1 MKDIKKLSGKSAL
14 ITGAGRG
21 VGRATAILFAE
32 EGANLILIARTAG
45 ELEETERLCLKNST
59 NIFTRTIDLA
69 RESQIDNLIGKLP
82 DDFTPIDILVNNAS
96 RFDSGPMSEY
106 GIDDLK
112 MMLQVNLLAPFY
124 LSQKVIA
131 MMNKET
137 GGSIVNV
144 SSFSGCFGVEKFPGF
159 GAYNISKYALWGLTE
174 ILALECR
181 EKNIRVNQIAPSGV
195 DTQMFREAVPPGVEP
210 DLTPEEVARQI
221 LYLASG
227 DSYPLTGANI
237 MIDGMPK
244 DEQSD

>member
-106 GIDDLK
+106 SIDDLK

-174 ILALECR
+174 ILALEGK

-221 LYLASG
+221 LYLASD